1 VPARRGDE
9 SMKKLSSEDVRL
21 RCDAKEFGSGTS
33 AELFP
38 LDSIVGQNR
47 ALEALRFGLMI
58 EDKGFNVFV
67 AGIPGTGRTTAVSRF
82 VKELAAK
89 GSDPSDWC
97 YVFNFED
104 PYQPRALELPSSRG
118 WQLASHIESFIELA
132 RETVIKML
140 ESEEYATQ
148 RDDLIRASKNEQQA
162 IAEEI
167 EHEAEKAGF
176 VLQSSQT
183 GLVILPLVNGTS
195 LNAEMMANV
204 PQAVQAEI
212 EERRNALEKALRVL
226 FRKMRALD
234 LELREGLR
242 KMEREAVLFTLSPL
256 IDEIEEKYLDLP
268 KVTEWIR
275 AVARD
280 ITENLHIFI
289 GGIPGDS
296 SDEPNISQTA
306 SISPEEFALRYR
318 VNLIVDNMGSTG
330 APVVIV
336 NNPSYPNLFGVIEK
350 ESRYGGVKTD
360 FSMIRRGSLHE
371 GNGGYVVIPA
381 EELLSSPPT
390 YQALKRALEHDEI
403 VIEDSPER
411 SSPLLVKT
419 LRPEPIPLDVKVI
432 LIGHDAVYREL
443 YEKDPEFRQ
452 LFKVKAEFDIVM
464 ERTPENTKVFGS
476 FICMIHQREGLRPL
490 RANAIAE
497 VIEHSSRL
505 AENQAKLS
513 TRFDVISD
521 VIRESNFYAKED
533 ASFTI
538 ERSHI
543 KKALK
548 QRLFR
553 SNLRVEKMREL
564 VENNVVLIDLQGSK
578 VGQVN
583 GLALIT
589 IGDYSFGHTARVT
602 ASTSP
607 GHGRVLDI
615 ERESDLGGP
624 IHTKGVLIL
633 GGYLANKYGK
643 DKPISI
649 SSRIVFEQS
658 YGGVDGDS
666 ASSAELFAILSSLSG
681 VSVKQRFAVTGSVN
695 QHGDI
700 QAVGGINEK
709 IEGYFELCKAKGLTG
724 QQTILIPKAN
734 VQNLMLTEEVVEAV
748 RADMFHI
755 YAIATVDEGIEL
767 LTGVPAGRRQEDGTY
782 PPGTMNALVDDS
794 LHQMAKIMGRY
805 IPQSANFEA
814 FS

>member
-1 VPARRGDE
+1 
-9 SMKKLSSEDVRL
+9 MKKLTSEEVRL
-21 RCDAKEFGSGTS
+21 CCDAREFGSGTS

-89 GSDPSDWC
+89 RSDPSDWC

-132 RETVIKML
+132 RATITKML
-140 ESEEYATQ
+140 ESEEYTTQ

-167 EHEAEKAGF
+167 EHEAQKAGF
-176 VLQSSQT
+176 VLQGSQT
-183 GLVILPLVNGTS
+183 GLVISPVINGTPLS
-195 LNAEMMANV
+195 AEMMTDV

-212 EERRNALEKALRVL
+212 EERRNALEKILRVL
-226 FRKMRALD
+226 FRKMRVLD

-268 KVTEWIR
+268 RVTEWIR
-275 AVARD
+275 EVARD

-289 GGIPGDS
+289 GGVSGDS
-296 SDEPNISQTA
+296 SDEPNISQKA

-318 VNLIVDNMGSTG
+318 VNLIVDNMGSNG

-350 ESRYGGVKTD
+350 ESQYGGLKTD
-360 FSMIRRGSLHE
+360 FSMIRRGALHE

-403 VIEDSPER
+403 VIEDSSER
-411 SSPLLVKT
+411 SNPLLVKT

-443 YEKDPEFRQ
+443 YEKDSEFRQ

-497 VIEHSSRL
+497 VIEYSSRL

-513 TRFDVISD
+513 TRFDIISD
-521 VIRESNFYAKED
+521 IIREANFYAEED
-533 ASFTI
+533 GSLTM

-553 SNLRVEKMREL
+553 SNLRVEKIREL
-564 VENNVVLIDLQGSK
+564 IKNDVILIDLQGMK

-589 IGDYSFGHTARVT
+589 IGDYSFGQIARVT

-607 GHGRVLDI
+607 GHGRVIDI

-643 DKPISI
+643 DKPISL
-649 SSRIVFEQS
+649 SSRVVFEQS
-658 YGGVDGDS
+658 YGGIDGDS
-666 ASSAELFAILSSLSG
+666 ASSAELFAILSSLAG
-681 VSVKQRFAVTGSVN
+681 VPVKQQFAVTGSVN
-695 QHGDI
+695 QHGEI

-709 IEGYFELCKAKGLTG
+709 IEGYFELCKAKGLTAE
-724 QQTILIPKAN
+724 QAILIPKAN
-734 VQNLMLTEEVVEAV
+734 VQNLMLTEEVVAAV

-755 YAIATVDEGIEL
+755 YAIETVDEGIEL
-767 LTGVPAGRRQEDGTY
+767 LTGVSAGRRQDDGTY
-782 PPGTMNALVDDS
+782 PPGTINASIDERLY
-794 LHQMAKIMGRY
+794 QMAKIMGKY
-805 IPQSANFEA
+805 SSLLANFEI
-814 FS
+814 SP